1 MLSLNGL
8 KKKLYFF
15 VARYFKFWAN
25 ISLKRWNP
33 RIFALTGSVGKTT
46 LLNLTEVQ
54 LGNKAHY
61 SHNANSVFGIAF
73 DILGLTG
80 ITGSKLKW
88 FYLFFAAPIKS
99 FFFTH
104 TESIF
109 VVEIDGERPH
119 ETEMLA
125 SWLKPELT
133 FWVSFG
139 RSHAVQ
145 FDKQVKEGKFKN
157 VDEAILHEFAFLPK
171 YTTQAIIYNAND
183 ANIEKAIKDLNIKKY
198 PITKNALKHYEVWP
212 NKTEINVNNTTF
224 TFNEP
229 VPSEIYVQLAMIE
242 NLAKYLNEKPVTN
255 FSGFIQPPGR
265 SNFYK
270 GIKSTNLI
278 DSSYNAHLISMRS
291 IIDLYKKMQTSTKW
305 VVIGDIVDQGQTEA
319 EQHSELGEILNNANF
334 DRYIFVGR
342 RTQAYTY
349 SKLDPKKAVTFLHP
363 KDALKYL
370 KNEIK
375 GNETILFKGSQYLE
389 GIIADL
395 LEDKSDVKN
404 LPRQDEAAKKRR
416 AKWGLK

>member
-15 VARYFKFWAN
+15 VAQYFKFWAN

-33 RIFALTGSVGKTT
+33 RVFALTGSVGKTT

-54 LGNKAHY
+54 LGKKAHY

-80 ITGSKLKW
+80 ITSSKLKW
-88 FYLFFAAPIKS
+88 IYLFFAAPIKAIT
-99 FFFTH
+99 FTH
-104 TESIF
+104 KQPIYI
-109 VVEIDGERPH
+109 VEIDGERPY

-171 YTTQAIIYNAND
+171 FTTQAVIYNAD
-183 ANIEKAIKDLNIKKY
+183 DKNIEKAISALKIEKY
-198 PITKNALKHYEVWP
+198 PITKSILKSYKVWP
-212 NKTEINVNNTTF
+212 NKTEINVNGTTF

-229 VPSEIYVQLAMIE
+229 VPSEIYVQLAMIDR
-242 NLAKYLNEKPVTN
+242 LAKYLKEKPVTGLTS
-255 FSGFIQPPGR
+255 FVQPPGR

-270 GIKSTNLI
+270 GVKNTNII

-291 IIDLYKKMQTSTKW
+291 IIDLYKKMETPTKW
-305 VVIGDIVDQGQTEA
+305 IVIGDIVDQGKTEA
-319 EQHSELGEILNNANF
+319 EQHKELGEILAEANF
-334 DRYIFVGR
+334 DKYIFVGR
-342 RTQAYTY
+342 RTQEYTY
-349 SKLDPKKAVTFLHP
+349 PKLSTNKAVTFLHP
-363 KDALKYL
+363 KDALNYL
-370 KNEIK
+370 KNELQ

-389 GIIADL
+389 GIITDL
-395 LEDKSDVKN
+395 LEDKSNIKN

>member
-1 MLSLNGL
+1 M
-8 KKKLYFF
+8 
-15 VARYFKFWAN
+15 FWAN

-109 VVEIDGERPH
+109 VVEIDGERPY

-198 PITKNALKHYEVWP
+198 PITKNALKY
-212 NKTEINVNNTTF
+212 
-224 TFNEP
+224 
-229 VPSEIYVQLAMIE
+229 Y
-242 NLAKYLNEKPVTN
+242 
-255 FSGFIQPPGR
+255 
-265 SNFYK
+265 
-270 GIKSTNLI
+270 
-278 DSSYNAHLISMRS
+278 
-291 IIDLYKKMQTSTKW
+291 
-305 VVIGDIVDQGQTEA
+305 
-319 EQHSELGEILNNANF
+319 
-334 DRYIFVGR
+334 
-342 RTQAYTY
+342 
-349 SKLDPKKAVTFLHP
+349 
-363 KDALKYL
+363 
-370 KNEIK
+370 
-375 GNETILFKGSQYLE
+375 
-389 GIIADL
+389 
-395 LEDKSDVKN
+395 
-404 LPRQDEAAKKRR
+404 
-416 AKWGLK
+416 